1 MTKRTALVL
10 VASTRAAQGV
20 YEDRSGEI
28 LVDWLRSEGFEVPDA
43 VVVED
48 ARFGQTFGD
57 VVREPEERP
66 RLILTSGGTGLNAD
80 DRTVETVTEF
90 LDYEV
95 PGIMHALWQKG
106 LESTPTAVLSRGVAG
121 VIGESLVVTLPGSP
135 GGIKD
140 GIAVL
145 GGLYEHALDQLEGR
159 RGH

>member
-57 VVREPEERP
+57 VVRESEERP